1 MANCAASRSVVMIRK
16 TLLFRNL
23 LDNIPKNIGLYAVGI
38 LLLVISG
45 YSFDVLAILM
55 GLIAFIISYSSV
67 YVLNDLFDIIEDEMT
82 PEKHKRKPLVRGSV
96 EKDEAIRITL
106 SLLIIGLLLSLLVDI
121 KFLGIVIMLIII
133 NAFYSIPIFSLSSPF
148 LLQESQESRVRPTS
162 LKHSIAALPLVSAMQ
177 ILKLLLP
184 WTLTTNL
191 AQFPFLF
198 ALGFSLLYVVIFKGY
213 KKNLALG
220 ESVKHEPQLIGA
232 AALSFCLSM
241 LVHSGP
247 ILQASIFLYL
257 FVGIAIFR
265 NFRLIDKTVIILSPV
280 YILLGVI
287 ILFWLIFI
295 I

>member
-1 MANCAASRSVVMIRK
+1 MIRK